1 MGKKGILVDMYY
13 CTGCHACEVACKQEN
28 QFPVGIAGIKI
39 NELIM
44 ENGLNT
50 DRVQFDWYPHFTN
63 HCNLCADRINSG
75 EDTKPACCK
84 HCGTASL
91 HYGDLEDLVKMMETM
106 PRSVLHSPL

>member
-50 DRVQFDWYPHFTN
+50 DR
-63 HCNLCADRINSG
+63 CADRISSG
-75 EDTKPACCK
+75 EDTRPACCK

-91 HYGDLEDLVKMMETM
+91 HYGELTELVKMMETM